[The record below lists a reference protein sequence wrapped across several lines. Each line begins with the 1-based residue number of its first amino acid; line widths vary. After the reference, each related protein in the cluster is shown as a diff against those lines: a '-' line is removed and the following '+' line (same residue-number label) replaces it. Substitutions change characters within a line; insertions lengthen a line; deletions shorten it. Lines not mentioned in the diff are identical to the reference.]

1 MLHGGLA
8 PLQELGPEQHWVS
21 EALFATLFL
30 MFFGWSFT
38 PFVTHRRKRF
48 YTVVLWSRLLMVL
61 VGERGVLDQWE
72 ERLGGRAGREGVQQ
86 HTSACSGWARDR

>member
-1 MLHGGLA
+1 M
-8 PLQELGPEQHWVS
+8 QELGPEQHWVS
-21 EALFATLFL
+21 EALFATLFV

-61 VGERGVLDQWE
+61 VGESAFGHWSV
-72 ERLGGRAGREGVQQ
+72 GG
-86 HTSACSGWARDR
+86 